1 MSEKESRIGLEKFEE
16 LINQERELIAV
27 LPTGY
32 GKTRFFIQKHDLLDK
47 IGKIVHSLPLQAII
61 FDFYNEMKKVLKDNV
76 GYQMSLHV
84 PEDDGKR
91 PYLSRKYMITTVD
104 SFLLDFYGIPVHEIF
119 RSKWHSDIAMLFART
134 SNIILDEFHLLTAID
149 VDNVEEEFAK
159 VISVVSNVREAI
171 KKRNRRFIILTAT
184 LPRSLIESFK
194 IRPLVLAPDSHPFVT
209 NEMIRV
215 WDNNDGFISSFS
227 EYGMR
232 VKTYIHTGDKR
243 DIIKRIVKDN
253 EGRILI
259 VLNHIKDVEE
269 LSKELEGCVFVHGL
283 FTNESKQRIINNIRN
298 FNCVISTQ
306 VLEAGVNLSFD
317 VLITDIAPAFSLI
330 QRAGR
335 ILRTPNDIKSK
346 EGEIHILVDDLEK
359 QVKGVYSLEITKAT
373 YDWLNENCGKCCTMN
388 WRLPEKDKPDY
399 LRLIL
404 AIDKSVN
411 NIMQKERE
419 YINNFLNFITNIIQ
433 TPQRI
438 IGKIDELFNGSF
450 IRSTSLVPVI
460 LKNETASLN
469 WSRFLSLINKKKE
482 WDFSYLKITDD
493 NIEERNIKISE
504 NKIYKDRPL
513 TTMIRIIREIRRK
526 EKVDDD
532 LSGYITIIPKGFIL
546 PMEFIGIEKINGSEY
561 LYVMG

>member
-1 MSEKESRIGLEKFEE
+1 VSEKESRIGLEKFEE

-159 VISVVSNVREAI
+159 VISVVSNVREAV

-283 FTNESKQRIINNIRN
+283 FTNESKQRIINDIRN

-359 QVKGVYSLEITKAT
+359 QVKGVYSVEITKAT

-419 YINNFLNFITNIIQ
+419 DINNFLNFITNIIQ

>member
-149 VDNVEEEFAK
+149 VDNVEKEFAK
-159 VISVVSNVREAI
+159 VISVVSNVREAV

-283 FTNESKQRIINNIRN
+283 FTNESKQRIINDIRN

-335 ILRTPNDIKSK
+335 ILRTPDDIKSK

-359 QVKGVYSLEITKAT
+359 QVKGVYSVEITKAT

-419 YINNFLNFITNIIQ
+419 DINNFLNFITNIIQ

-561 LYVMG
+561 LYVS

>member
-1 MSEKESRIGLEKFEE
+1 VSEKESRIGLEKFEE

-159 VISVVSNVREAI
+159 VISVVSNVREAV

>member
-359 QVKGVYSLEITKAT
+359 QVKGVYSVEITKAT

>member
-159 VISVVSNVREAI
+159 VISVVSNVREAV

-283 FTNESKQRIINNIRN
+283 FTNESKQRIINDIRN

-359 QVKGVYSLEITKAT
+359 QVKGVYSVEITKAT

-419 YINNFLNFITNIIQ
+419 DINNFLNFITNIIQ

>member
-149 VDNVEEEFAK
+149 VDNVEKEFAK
-159 VISVVSNVREAI
+159 VISVVSNVREAV

-283 FTNESKQRIINNIRN
+283 FTNESKQRIINDIRN

-335 ILRTPNDIKSK
+335 ILRTPDDIKSK

-359 QVKGVYSLEITKAT
+359 QVKGVYSVEITKAT
-373 YDWLNENCGKCCTMN
+373 YDWLNENCGKCCRMN

-419 YINNFLNFITNIIQ
+419 DINNFLNFITNIIQ

-469 WSRFLSLINKKKE
+469 WSKFLSLIDKKKE

-504 NKIYKDRPL
+504 NKIYNDRPL

-561 LYVMG
+561 LYVS

>member
-159 VISVVSNVREAI
+159 VISVVSNVREAV

-283 FTNESKQRIINNIRN
+283 FTNESKQRIINDIRN

-335 ILRTPNDIKSK
+335 ILRTPDDIKSK

-359 QVKGVYSLEITKAT
+359 QVKGVYSVEITKAT
-373 YDWLNENCGKCCTMN
+373 YDWLNENCGKCCRMN

-419 YINNFLNFITNIIQ
+419 DINNFLNFITNIIQ

-469 WSRFLSLINKKKE
+469 WSKFLSLIDKKKE

-504 NKIYKDRPL
+504 NKIYNDRPL

-561 LYVMG
+561 LYVS

>member
-149 VDNVEEEFAK
+149 VDNVEKEFAK
-159 VISVVSNVREAI
+159 VISVVSNVREAV

-283 FTNESKQRIINNIRN
+283 FTNESKQRIINDIRN

-335 ILRTPNDIKSK
+335 ILRTPDDIKSK

-359 QVKGVYSLEITKAT
+359 QVKGVYSVEITKAT
-373 YDWLNENCGKCCTMN
+373 YDWLNENCGKCCRMN

-419 YINNFLNFITNIIQ
+419 DINNFLNFITNIIQ

>member
-159 VISVVSNVREAI
+159 VISVVSNVREAV

-283 FTNESKQRIINNIRN
+283 FTNESKQRIINDIRN

-359 QVKGVYSLEITKAT
+359 QVKGVYSVEITKAT

-411 NIMQKERE
+411 NIMQKERGD
-419 YINNFLNFITNIIQ
+419 INNFLNFITNIIQ

>member
-1 MSEKESRIGLEKFEE
+1 VSEKESRIGLEKFEE

-159 VISVVSNVREAI
+159 VISVVSNVREAV

-283 FTNESKQRIINNIRN
+283 FTNESKQRIINDIRN

-335 ILRTPNDIKSK
+335 ILRTPDDIKSK

-359 QVKGVYSLEITKAT
+359 QVKGVYSVEITKAT
-373 YDWLNENCGKCCTMN
+373 YDWLNENCGKCCRMN

-419 YINNFLNFITNIIQ
+419 DINNFLNFITNIIQ

-450 IRSTSLVPVI
+450 IRSASLVPVI

-504 NKIYKDRPL
+504 NKIYNDRPL

-561 LYVMG
+561 LYVS

>member
-1 MSEKESRIGLEKFEE
+1 VSEKESRIGLEKFEE

>member
-1 MSEKESRIGLEKFEE
+1 VSEKESRIGLEKFEE

-149 VDNVEEEFAK
+149 VDNVEKEFAK
-159 VISVVSNVREAI
+159 VISVVSNVREAV

-283 FTNESKQRIINNIRN
+283 FTNESKQRIINDIRN

-335 ILRTPNDIKSK
+335 ILRTPDDIKSK

-359 QVKGVYSLEITKAT
+359 QVKGVYSVEITKAT
-373 YDWLNENCGKCCTMN
+373 YDWLNENCGKCCRMN

-419 YINNFLNFITNIIQ
+419 DINNFLNFITNIIQ

-450 IRSTSLVPVI
+450 IRSASLVPVI

-504 NKIYKDRPL
+504 NKIYNDRPL

-561 LYVMG
+561 LYVS

>member
-149 VDNVEEEFAK
+149 VDNVEKEFAK
-159 VISVVSNVREAI
+159 VISVVSNVREAV

-283 FTNESKQRIINNIRN
+283 FTNESKQRIINDIRN

-335 ILRTPNDIKSK
+335 ILRTPDDIKSK

-359 QVKGVYSLEITKAT
+359 QVKGVYSVEITKAT
-373 YDWLNENCGKCCTMN
+373 YDWLNENCGKCCRMN

-419 YINNFLNFITNIIQ
+419 DINNFLNFITNIIQ

-450 IRSTSLVPVI
+450 IRSASLVPVI

-504 NKIYKDRPL
+504 NKIYNDRPL

-561 LYVMG
+561 LYVS

>member
-359 QVKGVYSLEITKAT
+359 QVKGVYSVEITKAT

-419 YINNFLNFITNIIQ
+419 DINNFLNFITNIIQ

>member
-1 MSEKESRIGLEKFEE
+1 VSEKESRIGLEKFEE

-149 VDNVEEEFAK
+149 VDNVEKEFAK
-159 VISVVSNVREAI
+159 VISVVSNVREAV

-283 FTNESKQRIINNIRN
+283 FTNESKQRIINDIRN

-335 ILRTPNDIKSK
+335 ILRTPDDIKSK

-359 QVKGVYSLEITKAT
+359 QVKGVYSVEITKAT
-373 YDWLNENCGKCCTMN
+373 YDWLNENCGKCCRMN

-419 YINNFLNFITNIIQ
+419 DINNFLNFITNIIQ

-469 WSRFLSLINKKKE
+469 WSKFLSLIDKKKE

-504 NKIYKDRPL
+504 NKIYNDRPL

-561 LYVMG
+561 LYVS

>member
-1 MSEKESRIGLEKFEE
+1 VSEKESRIGLEKFEE

-359 QVKGVYSLEITKAT
+359 QVKGVYSVEITKAT

-419 YINNFLNFITNIIQ
+419 DINNFLNFITNIIQ

>member
-1 MSEKESRIGLEKFEE
+1 VSEKESRIGLEKFEE

-159 VISVVSNVREAI
+159 VISVVSNVREAV

-269 LSKELEGCVFVHGL
+269 LSKELEECVFVHGL
-283 FTNESKQRIINNIRN
+283 FTNESKQRIINDIRN

-359 QVKGVYSLEITKAT
+359 QVKGVYSVEITKAT

-411 NIMQKERE
+411 NIMQKERGD
-419 YINNFLNFITNIIQ
+419 INNFLNFITNIIQ

>member
-1 MSEKESRIGLEKFEE
+1 VSEKESRIGLEKFEE

-149 VDNVEEEFAK
+149 VDNVEKEFAK
-159 VISVVSNVREAI
+159 VISVVSNVREAV

-283 FTNESKQRIINNIRN
+283 FTNESKQRIINDIRN

-335 ILRTPNDIKSK
+335 ILRTPDDIKSK

-359 QVKGVYSLEITKAT
+359 QVKGVYSVEITKAT
-373 YDWLNENCGKCCTMN
+373 YDWLNENCGKCCRMN

-419 YINNFLNFITNIIQ
+419 DINNFLNFITNIIQ

-450 IRSTSLVPVI
+450 IRSASLVPVI

-504 NKIYKDRPL
+504 NKIYNDRPL
-513 TTMIRIIREIRRK
+513 TTMIRIIREIRRE

-561 LYVMG
+561 LYVS

>member
-1 MSEKESRIGLEKFEE
+1 
-16 LINQERELIAV
+16 
-27 LPTGY
+27 
-32 GKTRFFIQKHDLLDK
+32 
-47 IGKIVHSLPLQAII
+47 
-61 FDFYNEMKKVLKDNV
+61 
-76 GYQMSLHV
+76 
-84 PEDDGKR
+84 
-91 PYLSRKYMITTVD
+91 
-104 SFLLDFYGIPVHEIF
+104 
-119 RSKWHSDIAMLFART
+119 
-134 SNIILDEFHLLTAID
+134 
-149 VDNVEEEFAK
+149 
-159 VISVVSNVREAI
+159 
-171 KKRNRRFIILTAT
+171 LTAT

-283 FTNESKQRIINNIRN
+283 FTNESKQRIINDIRN

-359 QVKGVYSLEITKAT
+359 QVKGVYSVEITKAT

-419 YINNFLNFITNIIQ
+419 DINNFLNFITNIIQ

>member
-1 MSEKESRIGLEKFEE
+1 MLEK
-16 LINQERELIAV
+16 
-27 LPTGY
+27 
-32 GKTRFFIQKHDLLDK
+32 LL
-47 IGKIVHSLPLQAII
+47 
-61 FDFYNEMKKVLKDNV
+61 KK
-76 GYQMSLHV
+76 
-84 PEDDGKR
+84 
-91 PYLSRKYMITTVD
+91 
-104 SFLLDFYGIPVHEIF
+104 
-119 RSKWHSDIAMLFART
+119 
-134 SNIILDEFHLLTAID
+134 
-149 VDNVEEEFAK
+149 
-159 VISVVSNVREAI
+159 
-171 KKRNRRFIILTAT
+171 NRRFIILTAT

-283 FTNESKQRIINNIRN
+283 FTNESKQRIINDIRN

-335 ILRTPNDIKSK
+335 ILRTPDDIKSK

-359 QVKGVYSLEITKAT
+359 QVKGVYSVEITKAT
-373 YDWLNENCGKCCTMN
+373 YDWLNENCGKCCRMN

-419 YINNFLNFITNIIQ
+419 DINNFLNFITNIIQ

-438 IGKIDELFNGSF
+438 IGKIDRTL
-450 IRSTSLVPVI
+450 
-460 LKNETASLN
+460 
-469 WSRFLSLINKKKE
+469 
-482 WDFSYLKITDD
+482 
-493 NIEERNIKISE
+493 
-504 NKIYKDRPL
+504 
-513 TTMIRIIREIRRK
+513 
-526 EKVDDD
+526 
-532 LSGYITIIPKGFIL
+532 
-546 PMEFIGIEKINGSEY
+546 
-561 LYVMG
+561 

>member
-269 LSKELEGCVFVHGL
+269 LSKELEECVFVHGL

-335 ILRTPNDIKSK
+335 ILRTPNDIKGK
-346 EGEIHILVDDLEK
+346 EGEIHILIDDLEK
-359 QVKGVYSLEITKAT
+359 QVKGVYSVEITKAT

>member
-149 VDNVEEEFAK
+149 VDNVEKEFAK
-159 VISVVSNVREAI
+159 VISVVSNVREAV

-283 FTNESKQRIINNIRN
+283 FTNESKQRIINDIRN

-335 ILRTPNDIKSK
+335 ILRTPDDIKSK

-359 QVKGVYSLEITKAT
+359 QVKGVYSVEITKAT
-373 YDWLNENCGKCCTMN
+373 YDWLNENCGKCCRMN

-419 YINNFLNFITNIIQ
+419 DINNFLNFITNIIQ

-504 NKIYKDRPL
+504 NKIYNDRPL

-561 LYVMG
+561 LYVS

>member
-159 VISVVSNVREAI
+159 VISVVSNVREAV

-359 QVKGVYSLEITKAT
+359 QVKGVYSVEITKAT

-419 YINNFLNFITNIIQ
+419 DINNFLNFITNIIQ

>member
-159 VISVVSNVREAI
+159 VISVVSNVREAV

-283 FTNESKQRIINNIRN
+283 FTNESKQRIINDIRN

-359 QVKGVYSLEITKAT
+359 QVKGVYSVEITKAT

-419 YINNFLNFITNIIQ
+419 DINNFLNFITNIIQ

-561 LYVMG
+561 LYVS

>member
-1 MSEKESRIGLEKFEE
+1 VSEKESRIGLEKFEE

-149 VDNVEEEFAK
+149 VDNVEKEFAK
-159 VISVVSNVREAI
+159 VISVVSNVREAV

-283 FTNESKQRIINNIRN
+283 FTNESKQRIINDIRN

-335 ILRTPNDIKSK
+335 ILRTPDDIKSK

-359 QVKGVYSLEITKAT
+359 QVKGVYSVEITKAT
-373 YDWLNENCGKCCTMN
+373 YDWLNENCGKCCRMN

-419 YINNFLNFITNIIQ
+419 DINNFLNFITNIIQ

-504 NKIYKDRPL
+504 NKIYNDRPL

-561 LYVMG
+561 LYVS

>member
-1 MSEKESRIGLEKFEE
+1 MKESRIGLEKFEE
-16 LINQERELIAV
+16 LIKQERELIAI

-32 GKTRFFIQKHDLLDK
+32 GKTRFFVQKHDLLDK

-61 FDFYNEMKKVLKDNV
+61 FDFYNEMKEVLKDNV

-159 VISVVSNVREAI
+159 VISVVSNIREAI

-194 IRPLVLAPDSHPFVT
+194 IRSLVLAPDSHPFIT

-215 WDNNDGFISSFS
+215 WDNNDGFITSFS
-227 EYGMR
+227 EYSR
-232 VKTYIHTGDKR
+232 KVKTYIDTGDKR

-253 EGRILI
+253 EGRRILI
-259 VLNHIKDVEE
+259 VLNHVKDVEE
-269 LSKELEGCVFVHGL
+269 LSKDLKECIFVHGL
-283 FTNESKQRIINNIRN
+283 FTNESKQRIINDIKRKD
-298 FNCVISTQ
+298 CVISTQ

-335 ILRTPNDIKSK
+335 ILRTPDDIKSK

-359 QVKGVYSLEITKAT
+359 QVKGVYSVEVTKAT
-373 YDWLNENCGKCCTMN
+373 YDWLYENCGKCCSIN

-399 LRLIL
+399 LKLIL
-404 AIDKSVN
+404 AIDENIN

-419 YINNFLNFITNIIQ
+419 DINNFLNFITNIIQ

-460 LKNETASLN
+460 VKNETASLN

-482 WDFSYLKITDD
+482 WDFSYLKIIDD
-493 NIEERNIKISE
+493 NIEESSVKISE
-504 NKIYKDRPL
+504 NNIYKNRPL

-532 LSGYITIIPKGFIL
+532 LSGYITIIPRGFIL
-546 PMEFIGIEKINGSEY
+546 PREFVGIEKINGSEY
-561 LYVMG
+561 LYVVG

>member
-1 MSEKESRIGLEKFEE
+1 VSEKESRIGLEKFEE

-149 VDNVEEEFAK
+149 VDNVEKEFAK
-159 VISVVSNVREAI
+159 VISVVSNVREAV

-359 QVKGVYSLEITKAT
+359 QVKGVYSVEITKAT
-373 YDWLNENCGKCCTMN
+373 YDWLNENCGKCCRMN

-419 YINNFLNFITNIIQ
+419 DINNFLNFITNIIQ

-504 NKIYKDRPL
+504 NKIYNDRPL

-561 LYVMG
+561 LYVS

>member
-1 MSEKESRIGLEKFEE
+1 VSEKESRIGLEKFEE

-149 VDNVEEEFAK
+149 VDKVEEEFAK

-227 EYGMR
+227 EYGKR

-269 LSKELEGCVFVHGL
+269 LSKELEECVFVHGL
-283 FTNESKQRIINNIRN
+283 FTNESKQRIINNIKN

-306 VLEAGVNLSFD
+306 VLEAGVDLSFD

-335 ILRTPNDIKSK
+335 ILRTPNDIKGK
-346 EGEIHILVDDLEK
+346 EGEIHILIDDLEK
-359 QVKGVYSLEITKAT
+359 QVKGVYSVEITKAT

-493 NIEERNIKISE
+493 NIEEENIKISE